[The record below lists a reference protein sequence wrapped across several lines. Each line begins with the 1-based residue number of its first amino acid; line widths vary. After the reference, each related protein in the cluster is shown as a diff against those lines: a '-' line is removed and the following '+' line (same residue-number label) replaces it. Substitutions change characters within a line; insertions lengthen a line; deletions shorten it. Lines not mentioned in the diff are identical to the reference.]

1 MADDNKPD
9 VLILYEVSR
18 GQPISTDD
26 YEKLNAKGLVGLGR
40 YTDIN
45 QINARQ
51 IRTTITEKGDQIIRK
66 ALAS

>member
-1 MADDNKPD
+1 MSENSKPTA
-9 VLILYEVSR
+9 LILYEASR
-18 GQPISTDD
+18 GQAISVDD
-26 YEKLNAKGLVGLGR
+26 YERLVKVGLVGIGM

>member
-1 MADDNKPD
+1 MSENSKPTE
-9 VLILYEVSR
+9 LILYEASR
-18 GQPISTDD
+18 GQAISVDD
-26 YEKLNAKGLVGLGR
+26 YERLVKVGLVGIGM